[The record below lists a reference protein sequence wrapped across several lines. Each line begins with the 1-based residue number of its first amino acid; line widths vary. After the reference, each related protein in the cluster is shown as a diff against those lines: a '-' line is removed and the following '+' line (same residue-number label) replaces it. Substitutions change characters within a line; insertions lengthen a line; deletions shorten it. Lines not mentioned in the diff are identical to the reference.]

1 MFPVNDMN
9 PYEQKLLDDFLTRL
23 RSAGG
28 VVKDPQ
34 AEAFISERLAGHP
47 DAAYLLVQRALLLE
61 QALASAQAQIGQLQQ
76 AAAGSGSSSFLG
88 QTGWSGNQQVVP
100 PSPPVAPAERPSWRE
115 RLFGGSPAPV
125 QQAAPSGAG
134 SFLGTAATTAAGV
147 AGGMFLF
154 QGLEHLLGGHQGG
167 GLFGNANNVPQET
180 IVENVVTNNY
190 YDTDSSLQ
198 DDDSA
203 GFADDGGAFDS
214 DTWV

>member
-1 MFPVNDMN
+1 MN

-34 AEAFISERLAGHP
+34 AEALICDRLAGHP

-61 QALASAQAQIGQLQQ
+61 QALASAQTQITQLQQ
-76 AAAGSGSSSFLG
+76 AAAGHEAGPGSSSFLG
-88 QTGWSGNQQVVP
+88 QTGWGAQQAAP
-100 PSPPVAPAERPSWRE
+100 PLPPPVSPPPAHPSWRE
-115 RLFGGSPAPV
+115 RLFGSSPAPV

-134 SFLGTAATTAAGV
+134 SFLGTAASTAAGV

-154 QGLEHLLGGHQGG
+154 QGLEHLFGGHQGG
-167 GLFGNANNVPQET
+167 GLFDNANNAPQET

-190 YDTDSSLQ
+190 YGTDPSLQ
-198 DDDSA
+198 DDGSV
-203 GFADDGGAFDS
+203 GFADDGGDFDN